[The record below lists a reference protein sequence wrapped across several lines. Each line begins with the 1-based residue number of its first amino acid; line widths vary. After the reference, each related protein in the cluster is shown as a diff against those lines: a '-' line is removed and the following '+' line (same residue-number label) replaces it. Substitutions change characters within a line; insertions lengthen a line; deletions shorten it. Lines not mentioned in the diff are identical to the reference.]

1 MYRCRNELPWQWESR
16 YQPEYG
22 CLRDEVLNAL
32 DAYLDCG
39 LLLHGCA
46 RARCERCNHSRL
58 IAFSCKKR
66 GICPSCAAKR
76 AIIFAEHLCASV
88 LKPVPHRHMVF
99 SLPKRL
105 RPFFKYDRKQCALL
119 FDAAWTTI
127 KELYAAVLPAGDPG
141 AIIALQTA
149 GDSLNFN
156 PHLHAIVSDGVFD
169 AAGNC
174 HRLPAFSAEAFTK
187 IFAHKVLTA
196 MRNARL
202 IDQSV
207 IDNILSWQHSG
218 FSVWA
223 GEPIAHDNA
232 DSIQFLA
239 RYIDRGPVANSRI
252 EITDDILSYLT
263 ADSVTH
269 EFSPL
274 DFLARLTPHI
284 PRKWEST
291 VRYFGEYSHRRRGE
305 RKKLLAT
312 GSNAANATPLP
323 PPDNDKPKP
332 SRTWAA
338 LIKKI
343 YEVDPLVC
351 DKCGGTMKV
360 IAFLQDPAEIK
371 KITTAL
377 HLPDFHPPPPFP
389 PAPQQFKFDSA

>member
-1 MYRCRNELPWQWESR
+1 M
-16 YQPEYG
+16 QP
-22 CLRDEVLNAL
+22 LAV
-32 DAYLDCG
+32 DC
-39 LLLHGCA
+39 LLLQKTRRLPVVRRKA
-46 RARCERCNHSRL
+46 RDY
-58 IAFSCKKR
+58 
-66 GICPSCAAKR
+66 
-76 AIIFAEHLCASV
+76 FAEHLYSEV

-105 RPFFKYDRKQCALL
+105 RPFFKYERKHCTLL
-119 FDAAWTTI
+119 FDAAWATI
-127 KELYAAVLPAGDPG
+127 KELYAAVLPEGDPG
-141 AIIALQTA
+141 ATMALQTA
-149 GDSLNFN
+149 GDSINFN

-169 AAGNC
+169 AAGNF

-187 IFAHKVLTA
+187 LFAHKVLAA
-196 MRNARL
+196 MRAAGV

-207 IDNILSWQHSG
+207 IDSILSWQHSG

-232 DSIQFLA
+232 NSLQFLA

-263 ADSVTH
+263 ADGVAH

-274 DFLARLTPHI
+274 DFLARLTPHV

-305 RKKLLAT
+305 RKKQLAAGLSPADEIT
-312 GSNAANATPLP
+312 LP
-323 PPDNDKPKP
+323 PPDEDTPKP
-332 SRTWAA
+332 SKTWAA

-351 DKCGGTMKV
+351 EKCGGTMKIV
-360 IAFLQDPAEIK
+360 AFIQDQAEMK
-371 KITTAL
+371 KITAAL
-377 HLPDFHPPPPFP
+377 HPPNFHPPPPFP
-389 PAPQQFKFDSA
+389 PAPQQLAFDPA